1 MKPFWGIDLTEN
13 GNNEDFNG
21 EELLV
26 DNPSDTLKQMHE
38 ASVVQATA
46 TVQKAKLPLAV
57 RIIEWVCCGAA
68 VVLLGSILRLL
79 KSEGMAFDVVYRNT
93 PWLFWVA
100 GICLIAWLVLR
111 IMEKQKAKT
120 SLQSDES
127 IQKLSHLEASTQSVY
142 AQMNIPADA
151 FDVDILCFYYK
162 TDENGIKVWEK
173 PMQLFSH
180 FNCALKIFK
189 DEEYLYIGSMEG
201 KYGIALS
208 SLNRIRTIAKKVRFS
223 DWYKEVPFNAGIYK
237 PYKMTKDQF
246 GCIHSKPHYV
256 LEFDHDGQLWGVYF
270 PCYELPLFEE
280 LTGLKA
286 E

>member
-1 MKPFWGIDLTEN
+1 MKPFWGIDLTQDS
-13 GNNEDFNG
+13 NNESFNG

-26 DNPSDTLKQMHE
+26 DKPSDALKQIHAE
-38 ASVVQATA
+38 SVAQATA

-57 RIIEWVCCGAA
+57 RILGWVCGIAA
-68 VVLLGSILRLL
+68 IILMGSIARL
-79 KSEGMAFDVVYRNT
+79 SRNGTMGMDMVYQNN
-93 PWLFWVA
+93 PWLFWLG
-100 GICLIAWLVLR
+100 GICLLAWFVINFL
-111 IMEKQKAKT
+111 EKRKAKA

-127 IQKLSHLEASTQSVY
+127 TQTLSHLETSTQSVY
-142 AQMNIPADA
+142 TQMNIPEDA
-151 FDVDILCFYYK
+151 LDVDILCFYYK
-162 TDENGIKVWEK
+162 TSEDGIKVCEK

-180 FNCALKIFK
+180 FNCGLKIFK

-201 KYGIALS
+201 KYGIPLS
-208 SLNRIRTIAKKVRFS
+208 GLSGIRTIAKKVRFS
-223 DWYKEVPFNAGIYK
+223 DWYKEEPFNAGIYK
-237 PYKMTKDQF
+237 QYKMTKDQF

-256 LEFDHDGQLWGVYF
+256 LEFMYEGQLWGVYF

>member
-13 GNNEDFNG
+13 SNNEDFNG

-26 DNPSDTLKQMHE
+26 DKPSDALKQIHT
-38 ASVVQATA
+38 ASVTQATA
-46 TVQKAKLPLAV
+46 TVQKANLPLAV
-57 RIIEWVCCGAA
+57 RIIGWVCAAAA
-68 VVLLGSILRLL
+68 VILLGSIARLL
-79 KSEGMAFDVVYRNT
+79 KNDGTAFADIYQNS
-93 PWLFWVA
+93 PWLFWGA
-100 GICLIAWLVLR
+100 GVSLIAWLVIR
-111 IMEKQKAKT
+111 ILEKQKAKT
-120 SLQSDES
+120 TLQSDDS
-127 IQKLSHLEASTQSVY
+127 VQTLSHLETSTQSVY
-142 AQMNIPADA
+142 AQMNVPADA

-162 TDENGIKVWEK
+162 STEDGIKVWEK

-180 FNCALKIFK
+180 FNCSLKIFK

-201 KYGIALS
+201 KYGIPLS
-208 SLNRIRTIAKKVRFS
+208 SLGRIRTIQKKVRFS
-223 DWYKEVPFNAGIYK
+223 DWYKDVPFNSGIYK

-246 GCIHSKPHYV
+246 GCIHCKPHYV
-256 LEFDHDGQLWGVYF
+256 LEFEHEGQLWGIYF

>member
-1 MKPFWGIDLTEN
+1 MKPFWGIDLTEDSD
-13 GNNEDFNG
+13 NESFNG

-26 DNPSDTLKQMHE
+26 DRPLDALKQIHND
-38 ASVVQATA
+38 SVAQATA

-57 RIIEWVCCGAA
+57 RIIGWVCGAAA

-79 KSEGMAFDVVYRNT
+79 KSEAMAFDIVYQNS

-100 GICLIAWLVLR
+100 GICLLAWFVIRFL
-111 IMEKQKAKT
+111 EKQKAKT

-127 IQKLSHLEASTQSVY
+127 MQKLSHLEASTKSVY
-142 AQMNIPADA
+142 AQMNIPDDA

-162 TDENGIKVWEK
+162 TDENGVKVCEK

-180 FNCALKIFK
+180 FNCSLKIFK
-189 DEEYLYIGSMEG
+189 DEGCLYIGSMEG

-208 SLNRIRTIAKKVRFS
+208 SLNRIRTIAKKARFS
-223 DWYKEVPFNAGIYK
+223 DWYKDEPFNAGIYK

-246 GCIHSKPHYV
+246 GCIHSKPYYV
-256 LEFDHDGQLWGVYF
+256 LEFEHDGQLWGVYF